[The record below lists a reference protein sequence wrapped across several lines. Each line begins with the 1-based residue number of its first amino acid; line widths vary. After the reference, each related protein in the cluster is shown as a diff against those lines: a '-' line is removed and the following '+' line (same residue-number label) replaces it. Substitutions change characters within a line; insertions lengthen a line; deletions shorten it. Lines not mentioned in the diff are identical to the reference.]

1 MLVALVVAG
10 AFLLV
15 RMRVRALAQS
25 SFPLSPLSPPSPP
38 IGAVSCGPQ
47 SSFSRLSP
55 AGGRRESSLPLVA
68 GCVLCGYQN
77 SDGSVPPYFGKQ
89 LSG

>member
-15 RMRVRALAQS
+15 RMRVRARSQS
-25 SFPLSPLSPPSPP
+25 SSPLSPLSPP